1 MAKITQVTIIDENT
15 LRLEVDASKG
25 DEIDLLS
32 LKEFDTSSLRRII
45 EEGKDAEYQ
54 RQLNKEIDKFKLE
67 LNNALL
73 EQSNKLNNSYEAKI
87 KEKEQQLFKLQIE
100 KEEILKSIEEKSSLI
115 ANEEVRKYIDKLNNV
130 ENEKIRQEQNHLISF
145 CNFIISIK

>member
-67 LNNALL
+67 LMPCF
-73 EQSNKLNNSYEAKI
+73 KMTDKEA
-87 KEKEQQLFKLQIE
+87 
-100 KEEILKSIEEKSSLI
+100 
-115 ANEEVRKYIDKLNNV
+115 
-130 ENEKIRQEQNHLISF
+130 
-145 CNFIISIK
+145 